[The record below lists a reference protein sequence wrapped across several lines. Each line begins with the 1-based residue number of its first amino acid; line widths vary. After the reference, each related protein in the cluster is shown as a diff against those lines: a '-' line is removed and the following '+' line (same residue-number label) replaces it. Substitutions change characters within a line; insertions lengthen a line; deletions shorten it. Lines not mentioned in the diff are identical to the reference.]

1 MQTSNAPATP
11 TGEDAP
17 AIGTQPALR
26 QDEGKTGETDDLLQ
40 AVLDSDNLGSVRGS
54 GSRPT
59 RERRALTA

>member
-40 AVLDSDNLGSVRGS
+40 AVLDSDTWAACVEAGQGQQGSAGH
-54 GSRPT
+54 
-59 RERRALTA
+59 